1 MRRKRRTI
9 TSYLKLWASPFYKG
23 ALMTMQIEPTDMKRF
38 RLEGKLGE
46 GADSEAF
53 AATDA
58 LTGRAVVVKRP
69 HLALIARGHHAAV
82 ERRMARVIALRERH
96 GDALPHVARMIAHTA
111 PANHAAY
118 FGDAQGAAYTVMVE
132 ERAKGLP
139 LVGSAIDGIKRK
151 PIGVPQ
157 NLFAVHPVFPHRRR
171 GRFAIAR
178 GILEVAE
185 AFHNAGALLLDMRP
199 QNIYFDPS
207 DARIAVIDIGGIT
220 QARAAD
226 SRDAPLDLH
235 DFYLELVEWYLPP
248 SDPPTAA
255 AEYAAPYEMVSTP
268 MFKQSIDALIRR
280 RMQAVPDESQAA
292 ALDIL
297 RRISARAYP
306 DIDAFRID
314 LEAYLSILDR
324 RYARLS
330 QCQPVAQA
338 WLSAKRMLTDAYWRK
353 FRFYPQSL
361 AAYDSAP

>member
-1 MRRKRRTI
+1 MN
-9 TSYLKLWASPFYKG
+9 
-23 ALMTMQIEPTDMKRF
+23 RF
-38 RLEGKLGE
+38 RLEGRLGE

-58 LTGRAVVVKRP
+58 LTGQAAVVKRP
-69 HLALIARGHHAAV
+69 HPALIARGHHAAV

-111 PANHAAY
+111 PVNHDAY
-118 FGDAQGAAYTVMVE
+118 FGDALGAAYTVMVE
-132 ERAKGLP
+132 DRADGLP

-185 AFHNAGALLLDMRP
+185 AFHNTGALLLDMRP
-199 QNIYFDPS
+199 QNIYFEPA
-207 DARIAVIDIGGIT
+207 DARITVIDIGGIT

-226 SRDAPLDLH
+226 GRNAPLDMH
-235 DFYLELVEWYLPP
+235 DFYLELVKWYLPP
-248 SDPPTAA
+248 SDPPTTA
-255 AEYAAPYEMVSTP
+255 AEYAAPYETDSAP
-268 MFKQSIDALIRR
+268 MFKQNIDALIRR
-280 RMQAVPDESQAA
+280 RMQQTPDESQAA
-292 ALDIL
+292 TLDIL

-306 DIDAFRID
+306 NIDAFGRD

-324 RYARLS
+324 KYARLS
-330 QCQPVAQA
+330 QCKPVAQA

-353 FRFYPQSL
+353 FRFDPQSL
-361 AAYDSAP
+361 SAYESAS